1 MVSRPACL
9 AAARNRKRFHF
20 PSDSPLLIPDPLG
33 SPLPK
38 TFVKLRW
45 GLGFPSAS
53 SLHRRLR
60 SALRSTRTV
69 DRVFSKS
76 NHIWISRRARGDK
89 ERADQHRTCSWAAA
103 SRLAP
108 SSPSATSL
116 SVGHQRIGAVP
127 VRSFTPH
134 QGFDTVCAS
143 FLFWCQRHCN
153 SKIGAPTSPST
164 TSLNR
169 TVSASFPQRQKPCC
183 LNPFFCM

>member
-1 MVSRPACL
+1 MHDTSPFVVELRSGRVWIVRNGQNWNRLPDRPVWL
-9 AAARNRKRFHF
+9 PQKTE
-20 PSDSPLLIPDPLG
+20 SDSTSLPTPR
-33 SPLPK
+33 SSRLPK
-38 TFVKLRW
+38 TWRW

-143 FLFWCQRHCN
+143 FPFRCERH
-153 SKIGAPTSPST
+153 
-164 TSLNR
+164 
-169 TVSASFPQRQKPCC
+169 
-183 LNPFFCM
+183 